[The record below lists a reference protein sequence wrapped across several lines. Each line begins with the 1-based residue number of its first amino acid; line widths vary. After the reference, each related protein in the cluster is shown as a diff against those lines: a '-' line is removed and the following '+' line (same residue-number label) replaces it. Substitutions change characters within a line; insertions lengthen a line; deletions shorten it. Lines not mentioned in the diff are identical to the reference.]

1 MQTFRLL
8 YLVFFI
14 SFNLL
19 IISVFA
25 QADQKNG
32 KLSFEIHDAD
42 SGKLIPGKLVFMQD
56 DAAPDLQVKSEG
68 LIASRHNTVYTG
80 NGKGAIMV
88 PAGQYDVWVG
98 QGLEYSL
105 DFHQITITAGKEL
118 HLVGAIR
125 REVDTR
131 GYLSGDMHLHTL
143 TYSGHGD
150 SNVEER
156 IISCVAEGLEWAVAT
171 DHNHH
176 TDYHPVSKTLG
187 LQQNMLTTIGNEVS
201 TPIGHFNVY
210 PIPADTPL
218 LTHDS
223 YDAHHLFRS
232 FRAVDDSIVI
242 QVNHPRWPGAAY
254 FTEKN
259 LDQYFGETSDSTW
272 SWDFDAF
279 EILNENNGLGWTP
292 AKNNPISVKQDW
304 FNMLNA
310 GRRFVGVGNSD
321 SHDVEAIIAGL
332 PRNYIAASS
341 DIPAQMSEAE
351 LTRNLLAGNVSV
363 SGGIYIEF
371 STVDNQPIGSQV
383 MPRDGKVDF
392 NIRVQAANWVDCD
405 SLLLIGNG
413 AVVAAYAL
421 ETTDH
426 PLRFEKTISVTP
438 QIDSWYLVIASGEK
452 FHAPVSGN
460 SAGPN
465 MPLGF
470 TNPIWV
476 DADKDGEFT
485 SLREYAADLLKEN
498 ANYPEKILDKLVQKP
513 HMRTALIAELTSQ
526 APKTKLAVLTALL
539 KKKPALDLRLLI
551 YRELARLS
559 GEDAQE
565 ILKGAARNSKLPL
578 EKLHIAIGLATME
591 QAGDDQLNQL
601 NYLLKT
607 YENYLDNG
615 KMLSWQVAVSKTP
628 ENFSAISKEDWQEI
642 PSSPTG
648 QNKSPGNDE
657 YFSYWRH
664 ELHSHYSGE
673 IPFLLESA
681 QPLKIS
687 VNGDATLLPADEQ
700 NFTIISLSVKKGKN
714 DFLIE
719 LPANSTFL
727 MEPIDKSRWFDTAI
741 ATKELHQH
749 LAYLKTVKL
758 AYPNSPRYTGGEKVL
773 TDGLRASTSYA
784 DRFWQG
790 FEAVDFDA
798 TIDLES
804 PMAINS
810 IHIGFLHDDN
820 SWIFLP
826 TSVRFSVSEDGNIFQ
841 EVGHITSETFSEPQT
856 AFIKN
861 YHIQLSDQKARYIR
875 IHAENITVCP
885 EWHKG
890 AGGKAW
896 LFIDEII
903 VR

>member
-1 MQTFRLL
+1 MQTFRLF

-14 SFNLL
+14 SFSLL
-19 IISVFA
+19 IISAFA

-32 KLSFEIHDAD
+32 KLSFEIRDAD
-42 SGKLIPGKLVFMQD
+42 SGKLIPGKLVFMQND
-56 DAAPDLQVKSEG
+56 TAPDLKVQSEG

-80 NGKGAIMV
+80 NGQGAILI
-88 PAGQYDVWVG
+88 PAGQYDIWVG

-105 DFHQITITAGKEL
+105 DFQQITITADKEL
-118 HLVGAIR
+118 HLVETIH

-223 YDAHHLFRS
+223 HDAHHLFRD
-232 FRAVDDSIVI
+232 FRAVDDAIVI

-259 LDQYFGETSDSTW
+259 LDQYFAETADSTW

-341 DIPAQMSEAE
+341 DIPQEMSEAE

-363 SGGIYIEF
+363 SGGIYVEF
-371 STVDNQPIGSQV
+371 TTGDGQPIGSQV
-383 MPRDGKVDF
+383 VPRKGKVEF

-405 SLLLIGNG
+405 SVLLIGNG

-421 ETTDH
+421 ETTDN

-476 DADKDGEFT
+476 DANRDGKFT
-485 SLREYAADLLKEN
+485 SLREYAADLLEDN
-498 ANYPEKILDKLVQKP
+498 ANQPEKILEKLVQAP
-513 HMRTALIAELTSQ
+513 HMQTALLAELGNQKSE
-526 APKTKLAVLTALL
+526 LHGLILSGLL
-539 KKKPALDLRLLI
+539 KKKPSLGLRLLI
-551 YRELARLS
+551 YRELARLD
-559 GEDAQE
+559 GEDTQE
-565 ILKGAARNSKLPL
+565 ILKAAARNSNIPL
-578 EKLHIAIGLATME
+578 EKLHIASELAATE
-591 QAGDDQLNQL
+591 QAGGDQLNQL

-607 YENYLDNG
+607 YENYLENG
-615 KMLSWQVAVSKTP
+615 KMLNWQMAISKTP
-628 ENFSAISKEDWQEI
+628 ENFSTISKKNWQEI
-642 PSSPTG
+642 PPSPTG
-648 QNKSPGNDE
+648 ENKSPGNDDN
-657 YFSYWRH
+657 FSYWRH

-681 QPLKIS
+681 QALKVS
-687 VNGDATLLPADEQ
+687 VNGKEMLLPADEED
-700 NFTIISLSVKKGKN
+700 FTIIFLPVKKGKN

-727 MEPIDKSRWFDTAI
+727 MEPIDKSRWFDAAI
-741 ATKELHQH
+741 AKKKIHQH
-749 LAYLKTVKL
+749 LAYLKTVEL
-758 AYPNSPRYTGGEKVL
+758 AYPNSPRYSGGEKVL
-773 TDGLRASTSYA
+773 TDGLRASTSYG

-798 TIDLES
+798 TIDLEN
-804 PMAINS
+804 PMAINN

-826 TSVRFSVSEDGNIFQ
+826 KSVRFSISEDGHTFQ
-841 EVGHITSETFSEPQT
+841 DVGNITSETFSEPQA
-856 AFIKN
+856 AFIKD
-861 YHIQLSDQKARYIR
+861 YHIQLSAQKARYIH

-896 LFIDEII
+896 LFVDEII